1 MVPRNC
7 PYSALSRPF
16 RALSRPFGESGHGIM
31 TKLRSRLTRR
41 QGVNL
46 SHRNRGFDGWFM
58 SIYVQFGWMIL
69 RCRVDQDEFYWVL
82 VRVHAW
88 WYMIHDDTWY
98 MFIYVLAMFSYRI
111 DGSVEMFRQSFTCQ
125 VYLEKIT
132 VWGAVKVLHTF
143 MICRWGLC
151 LNRTHATLLQL
162 WTYCNIFGT
171 SNFETERP
179 FQDIPRAIPRNCF
192 LPVVASPFWTVPF
205 QHAFKANRTT
215 AANRRS
221 AECSCYFDRGWGRVS
236 IAMTLVDP
244 RWLNLSS
251 TSLGILTWPFFRT
264 ALSHHRRHNLRHRGG
279 SVFDTDWAVSQQPG
293 GHHWG

>member
-132 VWGAVKVLHTF
+132 VWGAVKVLHTSWF
-143 MICRWGLC
+143 VGGDYAWTGP
-151 LNRTHATLLQL
+151 TLLYSSSEHTV
-162 WTYCNIFGT
+162 TYLVPQTLKLKDHSKIFQEL
-171 SNFETERP
+171 SPE
-179 FQDIPRAIPRNCF
+179 I
-192 LPVVASPFWTVPF
+192 ASY
-205 QHAFKANRTT
+205 Q
-215 AANRRS
+215 
-221 AECSCYFDRGWGRVS
+221 
-236 IAMTLVDP
+236 
-244 RWLNLSS
+244 
-251 TSLGILTWPFFRT
+251 
-264 ALSHHRRHNLRHRGG
+264 
-279 SVFDTDWAVSQQPG
+279 
-293 GHHWG
+293 